1 MSSSRLI
8 VIVPRVAPLMDGIGD
23 YALALARG
31 LRSEFNVASSF
42 VVTDPAWKG
51 SQVEGFAVHRLRGH
65 TSDELFEALPQERAG
80 RVLLHYEGYAYAKR
94 GCPTWLIEALERW
107 QKTSSEHVLLTLF
120 HELYASGPPWTS
132 SFWLSRQQRSL
143 VARLARLSDQNFTSL
158 ALYVQRLD
166 QMGNRAESLA
176 VFSSIGEPL
185 QTPPPLASRRR
196 RLVVFGTGGRRLQVY
211 ERSAESLVRICRELD
226 IEEIWDIGRESD
238 SYPVPSIGVPVI
250 TCGEMSGPEVSEILL
265 DSIAGVIDYPADML
279 AKSTIFA
286 AYCAHRMMPL
296 VAGYG
301 GAETSDGL
309 TLGAQYQLVNDLRKL
324 DLSSAQRIADNA
336 YDWYQTHRLAIH
348 THRLA
353 AQLERVT
360 PEAREVFVHA

>member
-1 MSSSRLI
+1 
-8 VIVPRVAPLMDGIGD
+8 MDGVGD

-31 LRSEFNVASSF
+31 LRAEFNIDSSF

-51 SQVEGFAVHRLRGH
+51 SQVDGFAVHRLPGH
-65 TSDELFEALPQERAG
+65 TADELFEALRQERAG
-80 RVLLHYEGYAYAKR
+80 TVLLHYEGYAYAKR
-94 GCPTWLIEALERW
+94 GCPNWLVEALERW
-107 QKTSSEHVLLTLF
+107 HEANERLLLTVF

-132 SFWLSRQQRSL
+132 SFWLSHHQRSL
-143 VARLARLSDQNFTSL
+143 VTRLARLSGQNFTSL
-158 ALYVQRLD
+158 ALYARRLE
-166 QMGNRAESLA
+166 QMGNSANGIA

-185 QTPPPLASRRR
+185 QTPLPLTSRRR
-196 RLVVFGTGGRRLQVY
+196 RMVVFGTGGRRLQVY
-211 ERSAESLVRICRELD
+211 ERSSESLIRICRELD

-238 SYPVPSIGVPVI
+238 SHPVPNMGVPVI
-250 TCGEMSGPEVSEILL
+250 TCGQMSGPAVREILL

-301 GAETSDGL
+301 SADDSDGL
-309 TLGAQYQLVNDLRKL
+309 VLGAQYQLVDDLREL

-336 YDWYQTHRLAIH
+336 FDWYQTHRLAVH
-348 THRLA
+348 TQRLA
-353 AQLERVT
+353 AHLETVT
-360 PEAREVFVHA
+360 PEAREVLVHA